1 MDTDRNPAGIPREV
15 SALMKLLSSIN
26 AGAMIALCLW
36 LAWAALDHQQ
46 HQADARDMLSLQGC
60 NCTLAVI
67 QVEPSPVV
75 RAALDH

>member
-1 MDTDRNPAGIPREV
+1 MN
-15 SALMKLLSSIN
+15 LLSSIN

-46 HQADARDMLSLQGC
+46 YQADARDVLSLQGC
-60 NCTLAVI
+60 NCTLGVI
-67 QVEPSPVV
+67 QAEPSPVV